1 MKKKNYSSSGRH
13 LAECDLEAQPVF
25 SCLSEEEMEI
35 LDRHKTCLFFKKGQ
49 PVFNE
54 GNYPLGIFSID
65 SGKIKIEHSG
75 EEGKMQ
81 IVRLANAGDLIG
93 YRALFCGEKY
103 NGSAVALEEAH
114 LCFIPKQA
122 FFEVLKTNN
131 KLNLAL
137 IRLLASDLR
146 KAEEHLTELAQKP
159 VRERLAKALL
169 FLKDTYG
176 LEEDGATINVSL
188 SREELADLVGTATE
202 TAIRLLSELKND
214 GIIELTG
221 KKIAIADLER
231 LVKTAHFYQPE
242 LKVLSR

>member
-1 MKKKNYSSSGRH
+1 MKKKIHPSPHRH
-13 LAECDLEAQPVF
+13 LADCELETQSMF
-25 SCLSEEEMEI
+25 SCLSKEEMEI
-35 LDRHKTCLFFKKGQ
+35 LDQHKTCLFFKKGQ

-65 SGKIKIEHSG
+65 SGKVKIEHSG

-93 YRALFCGEKY
+93 YRALFCEERY
-103 NGSAVALEEAH
+103 NGSAVALEETH
-114 LCFIPKQA
+114 LCFIPKEA

-131 KLNLAL
+131 RLQLAL

-169 FLKDTYG
+169 FLRETYG
-176 LEEDGATINVSL
+176 LEEDRATLNVSL
-188 SREELADLVGTATE
+188 SREELADLIGTATE
-202 TAIRLLSELKND
+202 TAIRLLSELKNE
-214 GIIELTG
+214 GIIELSG
-221 KKIAIADLER
+221 KKILIADQER
-231 LVKTAHFYQPE
+231 LIKAAHFYQPE
-242 LKVLSR
+242 LKSFIR